1 MSYID
6 NIAAEVRANVAP
18 EYLPDGD
25 TTVLFR
31 LYAVLLLAKGTD
43 VTAEDV
49 HNAWAAWMDAKDPE
63 HPSVR
68 PYNELDDETRAA
80 DRPFVEAIRAAS
92 RALGDRRRSK
102 PE

>member
-1 MSYID
+1 LSYID

-18 EYLPDGD
+18 EFLPDGD
-25 TTVLFR
+25 TTALFR

-49 HNAWAAWMDAKDPE
+49 HNAWAAWMDANDPE

-68 PYNELDDETRAA
+68 PYHELDAETRAG
-80 DRPFVEAIRAAS
+80 DQPYVDAIRAAS
-92 RALGDRRRSK
+92 RALGNRRSE
-102 PE
+102 PQ